1 MMELDSEAIQTSK
14 SKSTCQRQ
22 PWGKRTSTS
31 KPQGSYVLNPQR
43 VPAESFQA
51 WQSMEDASDQTSIA
65 QKVTRKQ
72 TTDSIPADGRAFFSL
87 TNKRPSSYRLSS
99 RNINYSDIESKR
111 SKVNLRKPPCD
122 IGPGDS
128 QSPKNIEGTSNL
140 HEIHSAPLS
149 WTPRIKLGYPESLT
163 EGEKLKNF
171 ENSGNLRPRAQSFHP
186 GRIVPEIPYNYS
198 TQDSMESTTEE
209 QNDLLTSEKAGAEQ
223 LGSESLRE
231 RQGLSRAKKSNSH
244 ESLFLTQ
251 NGFSDSETE
260 SLKTLESREE
270 SPSLTKRTENPGIK
284 QKRFTFSKKAQRFD
298 SSPQERDTTVP
309 NYGNSNHDELF
320 GASYLRRSSSNVQRL
335 NKPNDFITASVNI
348 SEYNTEVKLLNEL
361 VGKTSSSLLL
371 RLRESLKESE
381 KNKFNA
387 LKKHEEMA
395 TYKQKVKNVLQKIS
409 LKKSSMDENFGV
421 VRRQVTEQI
430 MLERLNSE
438 SCSKEISQLR
448 EQIKTSLKT
457 FEDLSAQNFETFDNS
472 IEENMKN
479 GAKQQHSRRAL
490 ELINDLN
497 EDRRKSELENATLS
511 QAEAANKTLEK
522 FRIEGIDIQLQD
534 CQIKATSLQSEVL
547 SLNKT
552 SIELSQELR
561 YVKKRIQDGD
571 NLREMETQKLVF
583 R

>member
-22 PWGKRTSTS
+22 PWGKRTST
-31 KPQGSYVLNPQR
+31 N
-43 VPAESFQA
+43 
-51 WQSMEDASDQTSIA
+51 ASDQTSIA

-209 QNDLLTSEKAGAEQ
+209 QNDLNFVTYRGDNPHHYSPEPSDSCSERAKGVKKREISDRHLILTSEKAGAEQ

-284 QKRFTFSKKAQRFD
+284 QKRFTFSKKAQ
-298 SSPQERDTTVP
+298 
-309 NYGNSNHDELF
+309 
-320 GASYLRRSSSNVQRL
+320 
-335 NKPNDFITASVNI
+335 

-421 VRRQVTEQI
+421 VRRQTFPLKI
-430 MLERLNSE
+430 
-438 SCSKEISQLR
+438 SKLL
-448 EQIKTSLKT
+448 T
-457 FEDLSAQNFETFDNS
+457 
-472 IEENMKN
+472 
-479 GAKQQHSRRAL
+479 
-490 ELINDLN
+490 
-497 EDRRKSELENATLS
+497 
-511 QAEAANKTLEK
+511 
-522 FRIEGIDIQLQD
+522 IQL
-534 CQIKATSLQSEVL
+534 
-547 SLNKT
+547 
-552 SIELSQELR
+552 
-561 YVKKRIQDGD
+561 KR
-571 NLREMETQKLVF
+571 T
-583 R
+583 